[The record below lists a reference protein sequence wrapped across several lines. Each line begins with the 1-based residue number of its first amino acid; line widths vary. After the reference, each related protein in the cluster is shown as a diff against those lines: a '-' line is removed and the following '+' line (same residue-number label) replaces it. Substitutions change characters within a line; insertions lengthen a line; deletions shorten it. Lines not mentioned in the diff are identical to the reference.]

1 MSPSRPPVPDVD
13 RRIVAAYR
21 ELGTAR
27 DDFQNS
33 PSGRAFGLC
42 QAAQDA
48 LDALLDL
55 RLSLTAAIA
64 PTVVATA

>member
-1 MSPSRPPVPDVD
+1 M
-13 RRIVAAYR
+13 AAYR

-27 DDFQNS
+27 DDFQS
-33 PSGRAFGLC
+33 APSGRAFGLC

-64 PTVVATA
+64 PTAAAPA